1 MAKIDD
7 DSIVVETRW
16 ATSAGDFVP
25 FTPLPKRFHGKRVR
39 ITIEE
44 EDCSKNDHPPF
55 HLSP

>member
-16 ATSAGDFVP
+16 ATSSGDFVP
-25 FTPLPKRFHGKRVR
+25 FTPLPKRFHGKKVR

-44 EDCSKNDHPPF
+44 DDCSTNDEPTF
-55 HLSP
+55 HLDP

>member
-16 ATSAGDFVP
+16 ATSFGDFVP
-25 FTPLPKRFHGKRVR
+25 FTPLPKRFHGKKVR

-44 EDCSKNDHPPF
+44 EDCSENDNPPF
-55 HLSP
+55 QLET

>member
-25 FTPLPKRFHGKRVR
+25 FTPLPKRFHGKKVR

-44 EDCSKNDHPPF
+44 DDCSKNDAPQF
-55 HLSP
+55 YLGN

>member
-25 FTPLPKRFHGKRVR
+25 FTPLPKRFHGKKVR

-44 EDCSKNDHPPF
+44 CDCSEIDTVPF
-55 HLSP
+55 HLDH